1 MVVIDRKI
9 QYVLVSACLLN
20 EPCRWHGKQAG
31 YSSFIKRYCMDN
43 PEVVLVPVCPELLG
57 GLSVPR
63 QPCKR
68 RKQRVWET
76 CAEKT
81 NRKNVTGIERTA
93 EFMAGAK
100 KVLRIARRKKCSLV
114 ILCKYSPSC
123 DATGLTGRLLIS
135 SGIRVI
141 NTF

>member
-1 MVVIDRKI
+1 MDVFDKKT

-20 EPCRWHGKQAG
+20 EPCRWHGRRAG
-31 YSSFIKRYCMDN
+31 YSSFVKRYCMDN
-43 PEVVLVPVCPELLG
+43 PDVVLIPVCPELLG

-76 CAEKT
+76 CPEKS

-93 EFMAGAK
+93 EFMTGAK
-100 KVLRIARRKKCSLV
+100 KTLQIVRRKGCKLA

-123 DATGLTGRLLIS
+123 DATGLTGRLLLD
-135 SGIRVI
+135 SGIEVL